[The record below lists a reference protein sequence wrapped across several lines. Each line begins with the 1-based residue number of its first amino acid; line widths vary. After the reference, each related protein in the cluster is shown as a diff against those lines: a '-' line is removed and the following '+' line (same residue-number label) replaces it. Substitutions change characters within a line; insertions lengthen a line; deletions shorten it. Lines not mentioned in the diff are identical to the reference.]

1 MRGIKIPKEL
11 KLRIIAESLE
21 VDCDLVKLC
30 QHHGISRQAIYRW
43 RSNYNKTL
51 RAAPLASGKPELT
64 EGIPI
69 AANKFVELT
78 LSDKPQGQ
86 SLSRAELVFA
96 DFSISMEGRIKSAAL
111 LSIVRILEESC

>member
-1 MRGIKIPKEL
+1 MSCFNTLFKPFCNNGSVALIAGIT
-11 KLRIIAESLE
+11 
-21 VDCDLVKLC
+21 
-30 QHHGISRQAIYRW
+30 
-43 RSNYNKTL
+43 RSDHL
-51 RAAPLASGKPELT
+51 G
-64 EGIPI
+64 PI

-78 LSDKPQGQ
+78 LSDKPQWQ